1 MKVREEERIEE
12 MKEELRVR
20 DEERIEEMKEEQRE
34 LKEMKEEQRE
44 LKQMIRKL
52 SEGGGKQE
60 MTPMYMLQV
69 GIIVVGCMVV
79 GLALFQ
85 HNKR

>member
-1 MKVREEERIEE
+1 MTKQSNFKAEETVEEIEERMDE
-12 MKEELRVR
+12 MKE
-20 DEERIEEMKEEQRE
+20 
-34 LKEMKEEQRE
+34 
-44 LKQMIRKL
+44 MIRKL

-60 MTPMYMLQV
+60 MSPMYILQV

>member
-1 MKVREEERIEE
+1 MTKQSNFKAEETVEEIEERMDE
-12 MKEELRVR
+12 MKE
-20 DEERIEEMKEEQRE
+20 
-34 LKEMKEEQRE
+34 
-44 LKQMIRKL
+44 MIRKL